1 MKKVY
6 IKPEIEEVAMAMR
19 LLQPVSQMD
28 FKEKPD
34 SQEEEE
40 EDDEVDDFNQLLKK
54 SGSRNIAFKHFGCK
68 DKTFAGR
75 HRPSDRPN
83 K

>member
-6 IKPEIEEVAMAMR
+6 IKPEIEEVAMAMQ

-28 FKEKPD
+28 LKEKPD

-40 EDDEVDDFNQLLKK
+40 EDDEVDDFNQLLK
-54 SGSRNIAFKHFGCK
+54 
-68 DKTFAGR
+68 
-75 HRPSDRPN
+75 
-83 K
+83 

>member
-6 IKPEIEEVAMAMR
+6 IKPEIEEVAMTMQ

-34 SQEEEE
+34 SQEEE
-40 EDDEVDDFNQLLKK
+40 DDEVDDFNQLLK
-54 SGSRNIAFKHFGCK
+54 
-68 DKTFAGR
+68 
-75 HRPSDRPN
+75 
-83 K
+83 